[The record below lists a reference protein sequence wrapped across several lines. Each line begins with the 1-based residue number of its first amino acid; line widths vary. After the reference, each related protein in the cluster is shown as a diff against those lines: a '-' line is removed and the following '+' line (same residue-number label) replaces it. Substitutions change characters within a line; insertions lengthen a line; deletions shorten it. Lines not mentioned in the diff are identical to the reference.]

1 MSYQSTLLPDYI
13 GLVQNTSINFY
24 KNSTNILDAFD
35 AYLAEIN
42 ECIEFEKAKVTP
54 QPVESLGNLFNTL
67 NSNNFIVPDFN
78 ASGEQS
84 GIKKLDNTFQLYF
97 IEKYQSLSKEYKAL
111 VDKLIDGNVYFK
123 NFSDDVG
130 NIADSVSVLDNNT
143 SPYYDVYNAY
153 YFNSSNLPPTLMF
166 KVSKNELIISSTFS
180 KYGDALLKRNLQ
192 GLQST
197 KKVLGVSVSV
207 VNKLTAKTSHGE
219 NLITDILHYDRVIL
233 YQLSVLATLKTI
245 LGNLSGFI
253 LFYKLLNP
261 KDQDTQRKSI
271 DFIYQITNM
280 EKLSIRVDALKKQ
293 LDKVELSTI
302 QVMGNS

>member
-180 KYGDALLKRNLQ
+180 KYGDALL
-192 GLQST
+192 ST

-293 LDKVELSTI
+293 LDKVELITI